1 MRLQNMDWCVY
12 YRPTIVDL
20 IHEMTHNGSI
30 LQNMDECVYYTIV
43 DFIHVHEMTLNG
55 SILLYNSGPHT

>member
-1 MRLQNMDWCVY
+1 MVLSY
-12 YRPTIVDL
+12 YTIVDL

-30 LQNMDECVYYTIV
+30 LQNMDWCVYYTIV
-43 DFIHVHEMTLNG
+43 DFIHEMTLNG

>member
-1 MRLQNMDWCVY
+1 MVLSY
-12 YRPTIVDL
+12 YTIVDL

-43 DFIHVHEMTLNG
+43 DFIHEMTPNVFFFYPAKCG
-55 SILLYNSGPHT
+55 SMC